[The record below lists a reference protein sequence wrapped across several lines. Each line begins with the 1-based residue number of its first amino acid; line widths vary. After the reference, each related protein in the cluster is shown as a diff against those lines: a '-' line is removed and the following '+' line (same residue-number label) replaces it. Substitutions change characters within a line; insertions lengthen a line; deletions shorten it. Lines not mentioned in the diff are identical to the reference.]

1 MFRSQSG
8 QVRRIARE
16 LEYQMLKRVAGIT
29 AVLSALVLSAP
40 AMLEKSAPAAV
51 QPAIQG
57 PVVTGGWTNH
67 IGQTITLNVVTRGN
81 GRVSGN
87 VVAGVN
93 GMPRIL
99 MGNIDAAFSVGNSV
113 YASGVLTHF
122 LPEPEL
128 VGTSFL
134 VRLTDDIAG
143 DSHSPIFLW
152 EELVPGLAED
162 PAIRA
167 ELEDLVAAFGL
178 ERYVVDGNI
187 IVH

>member
-1 MFRSQSG
+1 LFRVWSG

-16 LEYQMLKRVAGIT
+16 MRHQMLKRVVGIT
-29 AVLSALVLSAP
+29 GVLSALVLSAP
-40 AMLEKSAPAAV
+40 VMLEKPATAAV
-51 QPAIQG
+51 LPSTQG

-113 YASGVLTHF
+113 YASGVLTQF

-128 VGTSFL
+128 VGTSFM
-134 VRLTDDIAG
+134 VRLTDDIEG

-152 EELVPGLAED
+152 EELVPGLADD
-162 PAIRA
+162 PAMRA
-167 ELEDLVAAFGL
+167 ELEDIVAALGL

-187 IVH
+187 VVH